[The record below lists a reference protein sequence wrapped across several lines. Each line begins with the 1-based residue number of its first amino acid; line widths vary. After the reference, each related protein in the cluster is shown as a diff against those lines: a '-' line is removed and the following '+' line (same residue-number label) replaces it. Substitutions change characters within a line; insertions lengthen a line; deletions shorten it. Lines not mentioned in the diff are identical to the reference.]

1 VFGFMSTEADL
12 VSAGQRL
19 LLHNYKQAPVV
30 MSRGAGCAL
39 WDTEGRQYLDM
50 TAGIA
55 VCALGHGH
63 PGLAEAI
70 ATQARQ
76 LVHTS
81 NLYFIETQL
90 RFAEALMRRAF
101 KGRAFFCNSGT
112 EANEAALK
120 LARRYHAVAH
130 NRPHRI
136 EFVAFENSFHG
147 RTMGALSVTGQMKYQ
162 SGFGP
167 LVGPVR
173 FLPFGD
179 LGAARAGIT
188 DQTCAVIVEPIQA
201 EGGILLPPPG
211 YLQELRRRCSE
222 TGTVLIFDEV
232 QTGVGRTGT
241 FYAFE
246 NEGVTPDIV
255 TLAKGL
261 AGGVP
266 FGTMLANEELARG
279 FEPGTHAS
287 TFGGNPLATAA
298 ALYVQQALDAENL
311 LERCRDVGSHLGSA
325 LLRLA
330 ERRRPRTRSARGRG
344 LLQGLVLDGDAAPIV
359 ARAREQGLLLSV
371 AGGNVVRFA
380 PPLVV
385 TRVEID
391 QAIQILD
398 GVLAAA

>member
-1 VFGFMSTEADL
+1 MPSESELID
-12 VSAGQRL
+12 AGRRL
-19 LLHNYKQAPVV
+19 LLNNYRQAPVV

-39 WDTEGRQYLDM
+39 WDSEGRRYLDM

-55 VCALGHGH
+55 VCVLGHAH

-70 ATQARQ
+70 AAQARQ
-76 LVHTS
+76 LVHAS
-81 NLYFIETQL
+81 NLYYLEAQVRL
-90 RFAEALMRRAF
+90 AEALSRRAF

-120 LARRYHAVAH
+120 LARRYQAVAQ
-130 NRPHRI
+130 NRPQRT
-136 EFVAFENSFHG
+136 ELVAFENSFHG
-147 RTMGALSVTGQMKYQ
+147 RTMGALSVTGQPKYR

-167 LVGPVR
+167 LIEPVR

-179 LGAARAGIT
+179 VAAAKAGIT
-188 DQTCAVIVEPIQA
+188 DKTCAVILEPIQA

-211 YLQELRRRCSE
+211 YLQELRRHCTE

-246 NEGVTPDIV
+246 NEGVVPDVV

-266 FGTMLANEELARG
+266 CGAMLANEEIARG
-279 FEPGTHAS
+279 FEPGTHAA

-298 ALYVQQALDAENL
+298 ALYVQQALDSEGL
-311 LERCRDVGSHLGSA
+311 LERCRELGSHLGSS

-330 ERRRPRTRSARGRG
+330 ERRRPRTRGARGRG
-344 LLQGLVLDGDAAPIV
+344 LLQGLVLDGDATPVV

-380 PPLVV
+380 PALVV
-385 TRVEID
+385 TRSEID
-391 QAIQILD
+391 QAVEILD
-398 GVLAAA
+398 SVLAAA